1 MSIKFTKRS
10 IFYFLLTILCLLLVL
25 RYAFRVD
32 IPRMVLTLIVIAM
45 AFLGDKNEILAISMA
60 CIPMHNA
67 VDFYISIM
75 ACAIILVVKHYDQV
89 RMGFP
94 VILALVMILWEAL
107 HCWFFDFSPMTL
119 ATSLVPLVFVAVVL
133 SVDLQDTNYAFLVRV
148 MSFMACIMCFVVLA
162 NVVIRAEGDFSQA
175 FSNLRRLGVL
185 SEEETLFG
193 GDINPNSLGIINVLC
208 MTGLLQI
215 RTVGQKKKYDLFLI
229 FILLLFGVLTLSR
242 TFLVCLLFMFVL
254 ILAGQKKDWKRILRI
269 LAGAGA
275 VCLVMI
281 LVTNWIF
288 PEVISDFIKRFQV
301 EDITTGRD
309 SIMTQ
314 YHDYF
319 VSHPVVM
326 FFGVGMS
333 DYAEKVV
340 NIYHMSTH
348 TPHNSIQEIIAAWGI
363 PGLMMIALLL
373 FALIYESKRY
383 GRRKSILNYV
393 PLLIIL
399 LKSMAGQLLTST
411 YSMLALA
418 FAFMSLCQNFQL
430 QETNESDYELVASKT
445 NL

>member
-1 MSIKFTKRS
+1 
-10 IFYFLLTILCLLLVL
+10 
-25 RYAFRVD
+25 
-32 IPRMVLTLIVIAM
+32 MV
-45 AFLGDKNEILAISMA
+45 

-67 VDFYISIM
+67 VDFYICIM
-75 ACAIILVVKHYDQV
+75 ACAVILVVKHYDQV
-89 RMGFP
+89 RLGFP
-94 VILALVMILWEAL
+94 VILVLVMILWEVL
-107 HCWFFDFSPMTL
+107 HCWFFAFSLMTL
-119 ATSLVPLVFVAVVL
+119 TTMLVPLIFIAVVL
-133 SVDLQDTNYAFLVRV
+133 SIDLQDTNYAFIVRV
-148 MSFMACIMCFVVLA
+148 MSFMACIMCFVVLM
-162 NVVIRAEGDFSQA
+162 NVVIRAEGNLSQA
-175 FSNLRRLGVL
+175 VSNLRRFGML
-185 SEEETLFG
+185 SEEDTLLG

-208 MTGLLQI
+208 MTGLLQL
-215 RTVGQKKKYDLFLI
+215 RTVGQKKKYDFFLI

-242 TFLVCLLFMFVL
+242 TFLVCLLFMFILVL
-254 ILAGQKKDWKRILRI
+254 IGQKKDWKRILRI

-340 NIYHMSTH
+340 NIYQISTH
-348 TPHNSIQEIIAAWGI
+348 TPHNSIQEIIAAWGV
-363 PGLMMIALLL
+363 PGLLMIALLVFL
-373 FALIYESKRY
+373 LIYESNRY
-383 GRRKSILNYV
+383 GRRKFILNYA

-411 YSMLALA
+411 YSMLALVLA
-418 FAFMSLCQNFQL
+418 FLSLCQNFYAVPSVDD
-430 QETNESDYELVASKT
+430 TVELTDV
-445 NL
+445 